1 MLHQRA
7 GSQRIPTASGSL
19 EPAAYLI
26 PAHPVAG
33 AQLHKASIGFP
44 HAVDAVHSFK
54 ASDLKEMNKGSQASN
69 GLDSDKLW
77 QEVRELCLEAEVHM
91 EGGVCA
97 AWYLLCLS
105 GLWEHRAIVI
115 SQTTYGLFFFP
126 TYHIDL

>member
-54 ASDLKEMNKGSQASN
+54 ASDLEEMNKGSQASN
-69 GLDSDKLW
+69 GLDSDKL
-77 QEVRELCLEAEVHM
+77 
-91 EGGVCA
+91 
-97 AWYLLCLS
+97 
-105 GLWEHRAIVI
+105 
-115 SQTTYGLFFFP
+115 
-126 TYHIDL
+126 